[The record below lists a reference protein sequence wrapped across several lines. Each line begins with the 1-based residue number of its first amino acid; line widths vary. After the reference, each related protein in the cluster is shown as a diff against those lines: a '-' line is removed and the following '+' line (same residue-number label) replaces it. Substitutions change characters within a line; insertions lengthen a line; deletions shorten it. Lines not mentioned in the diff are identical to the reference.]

1 MPLSLV
7 FYHVIEDTDGF
18 RLSCLSAADKASR
31 HGFCSDLS
39 ELSDN
44 RQRIVFWLDDTLRIE
59 DVQCALTLFV
69 KLDFVHIIRF
79 FDGAKLAKNIR
90 IMRTPS
96 SEHPTGPGGGWVK
109 LHRKLLEWE
118 WYQDAHMVHLLVHL
132 LLTAS
137 HEDKEYKGL
146 TIKRGQLAT
155 TTKEL
160 AETLGTSRTSIWR
173 RLKRLE
179 VERFVKLEVKQKET
193 VITICKY
200 DSYQESKKK
209 SETRGETK
217 VKQSYNNRNNK
228 KGRRSNEDNTSLLSP
243 SSPPPRVR
251 EVFSEFSEVENN
263 RYRVELANDGDF
275 IQYAKDSLRINERT
289 VLTLLGIFASEVN
302 EKKKP
307 HTSASDYRQHFYDW
321 ARIHV
326 AMNKKNQQKSIA
338 HARHSDLSAALEADR
353 AKYSRK
359 S

>member
-1 MPLSLV
+1 
-7 FYHVIEDTDGF
+7 
-18 RLSCLSAADKASR
+18 
-31 HGFCSDLS
+31 
-39 ELSDN
+39 
-44 RQRIVFWLDDTLRIE
+44 
-59 DVQCALTLFV
+59 
-69 KLDFVHIIRF
+69 
-79 FDGAKLAKNIR
+79 
-90 IMRTPS
+90 MRTPS

-137 HEDKEYKGL
+137 HEERRYKGL
-146 TIKRGQLAT
+146 TIKRGQVVT
-155 TTKEL
+155 SIKEL
-160 AETLGTSRTSIWR
+160 AEALGTPESSTRLRIK
-173 RLKRLE
+173 RLKSCGFISIKVAHNR
-179 VERFVKLEVKQKET
+179 T
-193 VITICKY
+193 TITICNY
-200 DSYQESKKK
+200 DSYQEWQTNRCERNAKDVRKKC
-209 SETRGETK
+209 ERNAEA
-217 VKQSYNNRNNK
+217 YNNRNNK
-228 KGRRSNEDNTSLLSP
+228 KGRRRSDEDNTSSLPP

-263 RYRVELANDGDF
+263 RYRVEIANDGDF
-275 IQYAKDSLRINERT
+275 IQYAKDSLHINERT

-326 AMNKKNQQKSIA
+326 AMNKKNNQKPTA

>member
-1 MPLSLV
+1 
-7 FYHVIEDTDGF
+7 
-18 RLSCLSAADKASR
+18 
-31 HGFCSDLS
+31 
-39 ELSDN
+39 
-44 RQRIVFWLDDTLRIE
+44 
-59 DVQCALTLFV
+59 
-69 KLDFVHIIRF
+69 
-79 FDGAKLAKNIR
+79 
-90 IMRTPS
+90 MRTPS

-118 WYQDAHMVHLLVHL
+118 WYGDAHMVHLLVHL

-137 HEDKEYKGL
+137 HERKEYKDL

-160 AETLGTSRTSIWR
+160 SEALGTSRASIWR

-179 VERFVKLEVKQKET
+179 MERFVELEVKHKMT
-193 VITICKY
+193 IITICKY
-200 DSYQESKKK
+200 DSYQENKKK
-209 SETRGETK
+209 SGTRGETK
-217 VKQSYNNRNNK
+217 VKQSHNNRNNK

-251 EVFSEFSEVENN
+251 EVVSEFSDVENN

-275 IQYAKDSLRINERT
+275 IQYAKDSLHINERT

-307 HTSASDYRQHFYDW
+307 HTSVSDYRQHFYDW

-326 AMNKKNQQKSIA
+326 AMNKKNQQRTTA
-338 HARHSDLSAALEADR
+338 HARHSDLSAAIEADR

-359 S
+359 P

>member
-1 MPLSLV
+1 
-7 FYHVIEDTDGF
+7 
-18 RLSCLSAADKASR
+18 
-31 HGFCSDLS
+31 
-39 ELSDN
+39 
-44 RQRIVFWLDDTLRIE
+44 
-59 DVQCALTLFV
+59 
-69 KLDFVHIIRF
+69 
-79 FDGAKLAKNIR
+79 
-90 IMRTPS
+90 MRTPS

-118 WYQDAHMVHLLVHL
+118 WYEDAHMVHLLVHL
-132 LLTAS
+132 LLTAT
-137 HEDKEYKGL
+137 HEDRKYKGL
-146 TIKRGQLAT
+146 TIRRGQLVT
-155 TTKEL
+155 TIKEL
-160 AETLGTSRTSIWR
+160 ADALGASETSTRR
-173 RLKRLE
+173 RMKRLKSGGFLTIKVAHNR
-179 VERFVKLEVKQKET
+179 T
-193 VITICKY
+193 TITICNY
-200 DSYQESKKK
+200 DSYQMDKKECGGRTAEERRK
-209 SETRGETK
+209 SGGRTAEAH
-217 VKQSYNNRNNK
+217 NNRNNK

-263 RYRVELANDGDF
+263 RYRVEIANDADF
-275 IQYAKDSLRINERT
+275 IQYAKDSLQINERT

-326 AMNKKNQQKSIA
+326 AMNKKNNQKPTA

>member
-1 MPLSLV
+1 
-7 FYHVIEDTDGF
+7 
-18 RLSCLSAADKASR
+18 
-31 HGFCSDLS
+31 
-39 ELSDN
+39 
-44 RQRIVFWLDDTLRIE
+44 
-59 DVQCALTLFV
+59 
-69 KLDFVHIIRF
+69 
-79 FDGAKLAKNIR
+79 
-90 IMRTPS
+90 MRTPS

-118 WYQDAHMVHLLVHL
+118 WYGDAHMVHLLVHL
-132 LLTAS
+132 LLTAT
-137 HEDKEYKGL
+137 HEDRKYKGL
-146 TIKRGQLAT
+146 TIKRGQLVT
-155 TTKEL
+155 TIKEL
-160 AETLGTSRTSIWR
+160 AEALGASETSTRR
-173 RLKRLE
+173 RMKRLKSGGFLTIKVAHRI
-179 VERFVKLEVKQKET
+179 T
-193 VITICKY
+193 TITICNY
-200 DSYQESKKK
+200 ESYQTKEK
-209 SETRGETK
+209 SSGEIVAEKRRKNGGK
-217 VKQSYNNRNNK
+217 VAEAYNNRNNK

-275 IQYAKDSLRINERT
+275 VQYAKDSLRINERT

-326 AMNKKNQQKSIA
+326 AMNKKNQQRTTA

>member
-1 MPLSLV
+1 
-7 FYHVIEDTDGF
+7 
-18 RLSCLSAADKASR
+18 
-31 HGFCSDLS
+31 
-39 ELSDN
+39 
-44 RQRIVFWLDDTLRIE
+44 
-59 DVQCALTLFV
+59 
-69 KLDFVHIIRF
+69 
-79 FDGAKLAKNIR
+79 
-90 IMRTPS
+90 MRTPS

-118 WYQDAHMVHLLVHL
+118 WYEDAHMVHLLVHL
-132 LLTAS
+132 LLTAT
-137 HEDKEYKGL
+137 HEDRKYKGL
-146 TIKRGQLAT
+146 TIKRGQLVT
-155 TTKEL
+155 TIKEL
-160 AETLGTSRTSIWR
+160 AETLGTSETSTR
-173 RLKRLE
+173 RRMKRLKSGGFLTIKVAHNR
-179 VERFVKLEVKQKET
+179 T
-193 VITICKY
+193 TITICNY
-200 DSYQESKKK
+200 DSYQMDKKECGGRTAEERRK
-209 SETRGETK
+209 SGGRTAEA
-217 VKQSYNNRNNK
+217 YNNRNNK
-228 KGRRSNEDNTSLLSP
+228 KGRRSDEDNTSSLSP

-307 HTSASDYRQHFYDW
+307 HSSASDYRQHFYDW

-326 AMNKKNQQKSIA
+326 AMNKKNQQRTIA

>member
-1 MPLSLV
+1 
-7 FYHVIEDTDGF
+7 
-18 RLSCLSAADKASR
+18 
-31 HGFCSDLS
+31 
-39 ELSDN
+39 
-44 RQRIVFWLDDTLRIE
+44 
-59 DVQCALTLFV
+59 
-69 KLDFVHIIRF
+69 
-79 FDGAKLAKNIR
+79 
-90 IMRTPS
+90 MRTPS

-118 WYQDAHMVHLLVHL
+118 WYGDAHMVHLLVHL

-137 HEDKEYKGL
+137 HEDRRYKGL
-146 TIKRGQLAT
+146 TIKRGQVVT
-155 TTKEL
+155 SIKEL
-160 AETLGTSRTSIWR
+160 AEALGASETSTRR
-173 RLKRLE
+173 RMKRLKSGGFLTIKVAHRI
-179 VERFVKLEVKQKET
+179 T
-193 VITICKY
+193 TITICNY
-200 DSYQESKKK
+200 DSYQTKEK
-209 SETRGETK
+209 SSGEIVAEKRRKNGGK
-217 VKQSYNNRNNK
+217 VAEAYNNRNNK

-275 IQYAKDSLRINERT
+275 IQYAKDSLHINERT

-338 HARHSDLSAALEADR
+338 HVRHSDLSAALEADR

>member
-1 MPLSLV
+1 
-7 FYHVIEDTDGF
+7 
-18 RLSCLSAADKASR
+18 
-31 HGFCSDLS
+31 
-39 ELSDN
+39 
-44 RQRIVFWLDDTLRIE
+44 
-59 DVQCALTLFV
+59 
-69 KLDFVHIIRF
+69 
-79 FDGAKLAKNIR
+79 
-90 IMRTPS
+90 MRTPS

-118 WYQDAHMVHLLVHL
+118 WYEDAHMVHLLVHL
-132 LLTAS
+132 LLTAT
-137 HEDKEYKGL
+137 HEDRKYKGL
-146 TIKRGQLAT
+146 TIKRGQLVT
-155 TTKEL
+155 TIKEL
-160 AETLGTSRTSIWR
+160 AEALGASETSTRR
-173 RLKRLE
+173 RMKRLKSGGFLTIKVAHNR
-179 VERFVKLEVKQKET
+179 T
-193 VITICKY
+193 AITICNY
-200 DSYQESKKK
+200 DSYQMDKKESGGRTA
-209 SETRGETK
+209 EAH
-217 VKQSYNNRNNK
+217 NNRNNK

-251 EVFSEFSEVENN
+251 EVVSEFSDVENN
-263 RYRVELANDGDF
+263 RYRVEIANDADF

-326 AMNKKNQQKSIA
+326 AMNKKNQQRTTA